1 MQIEERAA
9 SGARDTL
16 AAEMQQHLVRFTDV
30 NPDWSA
36 FTPVKLPGNDRAI
49 FQYVGPNGHGT
60 MDPWALPAEHFGIYL
75 LYVPPGGGSP
85 YHKHAHE
92 EVFTVLEGRMS
103 FYWERD
109 GVEAETV
116 LGPKDLV
123 YCPANQRLKFVNTG
137 VEPVWMHVA
146 LGGREA
152 PPQFDL
158 QTPS

>member
-1 MQIEERAA
+1 MQTDERSATA
-9 SGARDTL
+9 TDDAL
-16 AAEMQQHLVRFTDV
+16 AAEMRRRLVRFNDV
-30 NPDWSA
+30 KPDWSA
-36 FTPVKLPGNDRAI
+36 FTTVKLPGNDRAV

-60 MDPWALPAEHFGIYL
+60 MDPWALPAEHFCVYL

-85 YHKHAHE
+85 YHSHAHE

-109 GVEAETV
+109 GAEAETV

-123 YCPANQRLKFVNTG
+123 SCPANQRLKFVNTG
-137 VEPVWMHVA
+137 VEPAWIHVA

-152 PPQFDL
+152 PPRFD
-158 QTPS
+158 

>member
-1 MQIEERAA
+1 MR
-9 SGARDTL
+9 
-16 AAEMQQHLVRFTDV
+16 
-30 NPDWSA
+30 
-36 FTPVKLPGNDRAI
+36 
-49 FQYVGPNGHGT
+49 

-85 YHKHAHE
+85 YHSHAHE

-109 GVEAETV
+109 GAEVEVV

-123 YCPANQRLKFVNTG
+123 SCPANQRLKFVNTG

-146 LGGREA
+146 LGGKEA
-152 PPQFDL
+152 PPRYDPQ
-158 QTPS
+158 P